1 MATEFHSCAK
11 LISLIKS
18 KPNQP
23 WKFVQASRGM
33 IIKVL
38 VNINTNL
45 SAMIVK
51 IIETSSSQTSICRLK
66 PNLTEMIV
74 KIIETNTSQT
84 SIAAIVVFITLL
96 M

>member
-1 MATEFHSCAK
+1 M
-11 LISLIKS
+11 LIQNVHLTSL
-18 KPNQP
+18 
-23 WKFVQASRGM
+23 VHYVHASHGM
-33 IIKVL
+33 IVKIL

-45 SAMIVK
+45 SEMTVK

-66 PNLTEMIV
+66 PNLAEIIV
-74 KIIETNTSQT
+74 KIIKTNTSQT